1 MSKTIV
7 IFGAGTGLGI
17 STARRIGR
25 EGYQVALIGRRAP
38 ALDARRPTEGGGH
51 QRDSIPGRAGSHCE
65 RPRADLIDQHS
76 IWLNRRGRLFTSFHQ
91 FVYPRH

>member
-17 STARRIGR
+17 STARRLGP

-38 ALDARRPTEGGGH
+38 ALWTLVDQLRRRASARQHSRPTWLTL
-51 QRDSIPGRAGSHCE
+51 RAS
-65 RPRADLIDQHS
+65 PS
-76 IWLNRRGRLFTSFHQ
+76 
-91 FVYPRH
+91 